1 MTKIFAT
8 LTLLCYS
15 ALTLS
20 ANEPIEAP
28 KDVPPLVG
36 TAIAIP
42 DKGSDYYSVK
52 LSVPQVRWSVVGKK
66 RPKLEW
72 PRLKVTATSTKLILL
87 LSYDRSESRP
97 LSQLSENAQNRIVDL
112 KGKRLSSDE
121 VLKRLKAKTAV
132 LISVSGHMPDPYYLQ
147 TTKPGTLIAIL
158 GIPDMPAPNLLPQPE
173 HNKNQ

>member
-1 MTKIFAT
+1 MTMIF
-8 LTLLCYS
+8 L
-15 ALTLS
+15 ALTLVCCS
-20 ANEPIEAP
+20 NLPVRANEPIAPP

-72 PRLKVTATSTKLILL
+72 PRLKVTAANTKLMLH
-87 LSYDRSESRP
+87 LSYDRSESRA

-121 VLKRLKAKTAV
+121 VLKRLKVETAV
-132 LISVSGHMPDPYYLQ
+132 LISVSGNMPDAYYLQ

-173 HNKNQ
+173 NN

>member
-1 MTKIFAT
+1 MTRIF
-8 LTLLCYS
+8 L
-15 ALTLS
+15 ALTLACCS
-20 ANEPIEAP
+20 NLPAWSNEPIASP

-72 PRLKVTATSTKLILL
+72 PKLKVTATNTKLMLL

-112 KGKRLSSDE
+112 QGKRLSSDE
-121 VLKRLKAKTAV
+121 VLKRLKAETAV
-132 LISVSGHMPDPYYLQ
+132 LISVSGNMPDAYYLQ

-158 GIPDMPAPNLLPQPE
+158 GFPVMPAPKLLSQPE
-173 HNKNQ
+173 NN